1 MVIDVELDRRSTDGG
16 PTTMPAAIART
27 HDARVALSIYR
38 ASHAK
43 ARISATNHVLL
54 SERSGRGQAG
64 AVSDR
69 VLSAVRRAL
78 LPFVAV
84 ALLTG
89 AIASSVGAPGLAD
102 VVWTLASAIV
112 AVNLVVVTVA
122 RLREGRVAVDV
133 VALVALLGSMV
144 MGEALAGVILALMVA
159 SGDALEQ
166 YAHRRAERSLS
177 QLLSLAPKTAHRLVD
192 GGFETVPVDEVVP
205 GEEVLVKPG
214 EVVPVDGAVSEP
226 AVLDESVLTGE
237 SQSVRREVGEWARSG
252 SLNAGGAFRMRAAVS
267 AAESSYAGIVG
278 LVRSSGVGR
287 APLVRLADRYAVM
300 FVPAVFLIAALT
312 WILTGDSMRVLAVLV
327 VATPCPLV
335 LAAPVALVS
344 GIACAAR
351 NGVVVK
357 DGAALEAMGQT
368 RTVLLDKTG
377 TLTGGRAHVVAIVT
391 APGADAGDVLTL
403 AASVE
408 QASPHVLAAMAVSEA
423 RDRGLVMIQPTG
435 VTEQPGSGVGGTVA
449 GHDVWV
455 GALTSVGAEERAPW
469 LAAAERR
476 ARREGCSAT
485 VVWVD
490 GEPAGL
496 ILFTDELRADT
507 SAALRTLRRAGVDRV
522 VMVTG
527 DRLEVAEPIGMSLG
541 IDQVFADRTP
551 SEKLDVVRSES
562 ANRSGV
568 TVMVGDGVNDA
579 PALAASDLGVAMGAR
594 GATASSEAADVV
606 LIVDRLDRFAA
617 GVVIAKRAR
626 AIARQS
632 VLVGMGLSLVGMGA
646 AAFGLLAPVGGA
658 VAQEAIDVLA
668 VGMALR
674 ALRQPRSL
682 RHTRSVPDAW
692 SRQLAAGHG
701 PLRLVLEDLRSTAL
715 ALDSADDATAL
726 ASLREVSTRISEEVV
741 PHEREDESQV
751 YPGLAER
758 LGGNDPLAPMSR
770 THQEIFHLA
779 SLLGRLVDNAFVD
792 GFADED
798 RSEAR
803 RILYALDAILRLH
816 FAQEEE
822 LLTSLTIDGPPRS

>member
-1 MVIDVELDRRSTDGG
+1 MS
-16 PTTMPAAIART
+16 P
-27 HDARVALSIYR
+27 RV
-38 ASHAK
+38 
-43 ARISATNHVLL
+43 
-54 SERSGRGQAG
+54 G
-64 AVSDR
+64 A
-69 VLSAVRRAL
+69 AVRRAL
-78 LPFVAV
+78 FPFVAV
-84 ALLTG
+84 ALVVG
-89 AIASSVGAPGLAD
+89 GVASVVDAPDLAV
-102 VVWTLASAIV
+102 VVWSVASGIV
-112 AVNLVVVTVA
+112 ALDLVVVTVA
-122 RLREGRVAVDV
+122 RLREGRVAVDL
-133 VALVALLGSMV
+133 VALVALVASVV

-177 QLLSLAPKTAHRLVD
+177 ALLSLAPKTAHRLVD
-192 GGFETVPVDEVVP
+192 GGFETVSVDQVVP
-205 GEEVLVKPG
+205 GEEILVKPG

-237 SQSVRREVGEWARSG
+237 SRSVQREAGEWARSG
-252 SLNAGGAFRMRAAVS
+252 SLNAGGAFRMRASVS
-267 AAESSYAGIVG
+267 AAESSYAGIVE

-287 APLVRLADRYAVM
+287 APLVRLADRYAVI
-300 FVPAVFLIAALT
+300 FVPAVFLIAGLT
-312 WILTGDSMRVLAVLV
+312 WLLTGDSTRVLAVLV

-335 LAAPVALVS
+335 LAAPVAVVS

-377 TLTGGRAHVVAIVT
+377 TLTAGRAHVVAVAT
-391 APGADAGDVLTL
+391 APGAEAGEVLTL

-408 QASPHVLAAMAVSEA
+408 QASPHVLAAMVVGEA
-423 RDRGLVMIQPTG
+423 RDRGLTLVHPTG
-435 VTEQPGSGVGGTVA
+435 VIEQPGSGVGGTVA
-449 GHDVWV
+449 GHEVWV
-455 GALTSVGAEERAPW
+455 GALGALGAGQPAPW
-469 LAAAERR
+469 LVAAERR

-485 VVWVD
+485 VVVVD

-496 ILFTDELRADT
+496 ILFTDELRTDT

-551 SEKLDVVRSES
+551 AEKLDVVRAES
-562 ANRSGV
+562 SARHGV

-579 PALAASDLGVAMGAR
+579 PALAAADLGVAMGAR

-606 LIVDRLDRFAA
+606 LIVDRLDRLAA

-632 VLVGMGLSLVGMGA
+632 VLVGMGLSMVGMGA

-658 VAQEAIDVLA
+658 IAQEAIDVLA
-668 VGMALR
+668 IGMALR
-674 ALRQPRSL
+674 ALRAPRSL
-682 RHTRSVPDAW
+682 RHTGSVPDSW

-701 PLRLVLEDLRSTAL
+701 PLRLVLEDLRSVAL
-715 ALDSADDATAL
+715 ALDRVDQATAL
-726 ASLREVSTRISEEVV
+726 TSLRQVSERIAEEVV
-741 PHEREDESQV
+741 PHEREDEAQI
-751 YPGLAER
+751 YPGVAEH

-779 SLLGRLVDNAFVD
+779 SLLDRLVDDAAVD
-792 GFADED
+792 GFGDED

-816 FAQEEE
+816 FAEEEE
-822 LLTSLTIDGPPRS
+822 LLTSITVEGPPQP

>member
-1 MVIDVELDRRSTDGG
+1 MVGSGE
-16 PTTMPAAIART
+16 AAVVSAGV
-27 HDARVALSIYR
+27 VAAL
-38 ASHAK
+38 
-43 ARISATNHVLL
+43 
-54 SERSGRGQAG
+54 
-64 AVSDR
+64 
-69 VLSAVRRAL
+69 RRAL
-78 LPFVAV
+78 LPFVLVALVVGVVASIVGAEGFAV
-84 ALLTG
+84 AVW
-89 AIASSVGAPGLAD
+89 SV
-102 VVWTLASAIV
+102 ASAV
-112 AVNLVVVTVA
+112 VVVDLVVVTVS

-133 VALVALLGSMV
+133 VALVALLGALA

-177 QLLSLAPKTAHRLVD
+177 ELLSLAPKVAHRLVA
-192 GGFETVPVDEVVP
+192 GSFETCPVDEVVP
-205 GEEVLVKPG
+205 GEVLLVKPG
-214 EVVPVDGAVSEP
+214 EVVPVDGSVLEQ

-237 SQSVRREVGEWARSG
+237 AQSVQREVGERARSG
-252 SLNAGGAFRMRAAVS
+252 SLNAGGAFRMRASTS
-267 AAESSYAGIVG
+267 AAESSYAGIVR
-278 LVRSSGVGR
+278 LVRSAGVGR
-287 APLVRLADRYAVM
+287 APFVRLADRYAVV
-300 FVPAVFLIAALT
+300 FVPAVFLIAGVT
-312 WILTGDSMRVLAVLV
+312 WLVTGESTRVLAVLV

-357 DGAALEAMGQT
+357 DGAALEAMGQA

-377 TLTGGRAHVVAIVT
+377 TLTAGRAHVVAVVT
-391 APGADAGDVLTL
+391 APGSDAADVLAL

-408 QASPHVLAAMAVSEA
+408 QASPHVLAAMLVREA
-423 RDRGLVMIQPTG
+423 CDRGLTLVEPSA
-435 VTEQPGSGVGGTVA
+435 VVEHPGSGVGGTV
-449 GHDVWV
+449 GGRRVWV
-455 GALTSVGAEERAPW
+455 GALTSVDAEAWVPW

-485 VVWVD
+485 VVVVD
-490 GEPAGL
+490 GEPVGM
-496 ILFTDELRADT
+496 ILFTDELRTDT
-507 SAALRTLRRAGVDRV
+507 SAALRALRRAGVDRV

-527 DRLEVAEPIGMSLG
+527 DRLGVAEPIGMSLG
-541 IDQVFADRTP
+541 IDQVFADRSP
-551 SEKLDVVRSES
+551 AEKLDVVRTES
-562 ANRSGV
+562 SVRSGI

-579 PALAASDLGVAMGAR
+579 PALAAADLGVAMGAR

-606 LIVDRLDRFAA
+606 LIVDRLDRLAA

-632 VLVGMGLSLVGMGA
+632 VLLGMGLSLLGMGA
-646 AAFGLLAPVGGA
+646 AAVGLLAPVGGA

-668 VGMALR
+668 IGTALR
-674 ALRQPRSL
+674 ALRPPRSL
-682 RHTRSVPDAW
+682 RHSGAVPDEW
-692 SRQLAAGHG
+692 SQQLAQGHG
-701 PLRLVLEDLRSTAL
+701 PLMLVLEDVRSVARL
-715 ALDSADDATAL
+715 LDNADEATAR
-726 ASLREVSTRISEEVV
+726 AALRDVAARISEEVV
-741 PHEREDESQV
+741 PHEREDESRI
-751 YPGLAER
+751 YPGVAER

-779 SLLGRLVDNAFVD
+779 SLLDRLVDDASGD

-822 LLTSLTIDGPPRS
+822 LLTSITLDGPAHP